1 MKKIRVED
9 AVGQTLCHDM
19 TAIMADGFKG
29 VKFKRGHVIREE
41 DIPELLNIGKSHIFI
56 WDPETDEVHED
67 DAAIALTDA
76 ICDESIKVTGPSEGN
91 DALSRGRRAFVHRC
105 PRPYGN

>member
-19 TAIMADGFKG
+19 TAIMEGGFKG
-29 VKFKRGHVIREE
+29 VKFKRGHVICEE

-56 WDPETDEVHED
+56 WDPEADEVHED
-67 DAAIALTDA
+67 DAL
-76 ICDESIKVTGPSEGN
+76 P
-91 DALSRGRRAFVHRC
+91 
-105 PRPYGN
+105 P